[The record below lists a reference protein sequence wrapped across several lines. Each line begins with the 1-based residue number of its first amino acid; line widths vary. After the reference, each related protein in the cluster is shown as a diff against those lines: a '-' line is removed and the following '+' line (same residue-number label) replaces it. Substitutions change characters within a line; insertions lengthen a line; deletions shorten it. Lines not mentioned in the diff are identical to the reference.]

1 MPPLRACIK
10 KLYLGLGAMR
20 IFLVNLLL
28 ISGLVYFE
36 LNNHEMDK
44 LKALLRKEC
53 AYVPSDDLLDRFL
66 SLGELHRYDSGSI
79 LTETGV
85 TDTNM
90 YVVKKGIVRFS
101 DFDGDRER
109 TFAFAL
115 PGTVFYNKYSF
126 VKNLES
132 YYQVDLWGDCEII
145 AISRS
150 EWRKLVAECHDAALW
165 MLSYAQEELFFQ
177 EYKNARIY
185 NGSAAERFKSLLCL
199 RPELLKYVPQKI
211 LASYL
216 GITPEYFSRLK
227 RRFKDMQEL

>member
-1 MPPLRACIK
+1 M
-10 KLYLGLGAMR
+10 
-20 IFLVNLLL
+20 
-28 ISGLVYFE
+28 E
-36 LNNHEMDK
+36 K

-53 AYVPSDDLLDRFL
+53 AHIPSDELLDRFL
-66 SLGELHRYDSGSI
+66 SLGVSRCYDSGAV

-85 TDTNM
+85 TDTNV
-90 YVVKKGIVRFS
+90 YVVKRGIVRFS

-126 VKNLES
+126 VKNLNS
-132 YYQVDLWGDCEII
+132 YYQVDIWG
-145 AISRS
+145 
-150 EWRKLVAECHDAALW
+150 KG
-165 MLSYAQEELFFQ
+165 ELFFQ

-199 RPELLKYVPQKI
+199 RPELLRDVPQRI

-227 RRFKDMQEL
+227 RRFKDNIDL

>member
-1 MPPLRACIK
+1 M
-10 KLYLGLGAMR
+10 
-20 IFLVNLLL
+20 
-28 ISGLVYFE
+28 E
-36 LNNHEMDK
+36 K

-53 AYVPSDDLLDRFL
+53 AHIPSDELLDRFL
-66 SLGELHRYDSGSI
+66 SLGVSRCYDSGSV

-85 TDTNM
+85 TDTNV
-90 YVVKKGIVRFS
+90 YVVKRGIVRFS

-126 VKNLES
+126 VKNLNS
-132 YYQVDLWGDCEII
+132 YYQVDIWGQGELIV
-145 AISRS
+145 ISRTD
-150 EWRKLVAECHDAALW
+150 WQRLVSECHEAALW
-165 MLSYAQEELFFQ
+165 MLSYVQEELFFQ

-199 RPELLKYVPQKI
+199 RPELLRDVPQRI

-227 RRFKDMQEL
+227 RRFKDNIDL